1 MSKVYSLSEGSY
13 SVDHT
18 KKFIPFDP
26 AIHSKLDRKGSLF
39 VEVQPFLIE
48 LGNDLLLL
56 DTGLGYTDEKGE
68 MWIHNK
74 IRSLGFQPNDIT
86 MVLMSHLHFD
96 HSGGMVNR
104 QNGSIE
110 MAFPH
115 ASYFVQEDELNFALT
130 KDSSSYHKDIME
142 CLRRYSGLELINGD
156 GSINSYIEFELTGA
170 HCPYHQIFKIKS
182 DDTSYFYGGD
192 VMPEAMQVV
201 HKMIAKY
208 DYDGRKSMELREK
221 YAKEAID
228 NDWKCLMYHDIKHPI
243 VKFEY
248 FEEAIRI
255 ASLS

>member
-26 AIHSKLDRKGSLF
+26 TIHSKLDRKGSLF

-48 LGNDLLLL
+48 NGNELILL
-56 DTGLGYTDEKGE
+56 DTGLGYADEKGE

-74 IRSLGFQPNDIT
+74 IKSYGFDPNDVT

-96 HSGGMVNR
+96 HSGGLVKR

-110 MAFPH
+110 MAFQQ
-115 ASYFVQEDELNFALT
+115 ASYFVQEEELNYALT

-142 CLRRYSGLELINGD
+142 CLRRYSGLELINGN
-156 GSINSYIEFELTGA
+156 GSISSFIEYELTGA
-170 HCPYHQIFKIKS
+170 HCPYHQVFKINT
-182 DDTSYFYGGD
+182 DDEVYFYGGD

-208 DYDGRKSMELREK
+208 DYDGRKSMELREE
-221 YAKEAID
+221 YAKKAIQE
-228 NDWKCLMYHDIKHPI
+228 NWNCLMYHDIKYPV

-248 FEEAIRI
+248 FEEAIKI
-255 ASLS
+255 VGN